1 MLAIDRIAYTSSL
14 SNVSVK
20 EKLLFIML
28 PMLVALFASSNMLN
42 LAIIL
47 AICPITLYFSHI
59 SWQAYLRLL
68 LLPVGFI
75 ILSIITICIIPAA
88 SAHGQILLTFSLF
101 SESYALSWDSIQ
113 SGLQLLSKSLAAIS
127 CLYFLALNTPLNSLL
142 AYLQN
147 LGVSSLLLTL
157 MEFIYRFIFILYEQ
171 AGVIHTAQA
180 SRLGH
185 SGFFRSIRAYYQLF
199 TYVFL
204 RSLGRIERINNAL
217 ISRGFDNSFHH
228 LAHTQEHSPQL
239 RRLTLICTLLLI
251 IGYTLERGWL

>member
-14 SNVSVK
+14 SNVSVG
-20 EKLLFIML
+20 EKLVFIML
-28 PMLVALFASSNMLN
+28 PMLCALFAASNKLN
-42 LAIIL
+42 LAII
-47 AICPITLYFSHI
+47 ITIFPITLYFSHI
-59 SWQAYLRLL
+59 SWQSYLRLL

-75 ILSIITICIIPAA
+75 ALSIITICIIPIT
-88 SAHGQILLTFSLF
+88 SAHSEILFQFVLF
-101 SESYALSWDSIQ
+101 NQTYALSLDSLQ

-127 CLYFLALNTPLNSLL
+127 CLYFFALNTPINSLL
-142 AYLQN
+142 AYLQR
-147 LGVSSLLLTL
+147 LGVSGLLLAL

-185 SGFFRSIRAYYQLF
+185 SSFFKSIRAYYQLF

-217 ISRGFDNSFHH
+217 VSRGFDNTFHH
-228 LAHTQEHSPQL
+228 LARAQEHSPQL
-239 RRLTLICTLLLI
+239 RILTFICALLI
-251 IGYTLERGWL
+251 ISGYILERGWL